1 MSTPEIRA
9 ACAPDLSADPHRRM
23 DDYMTMQ
30 VNARM
35 RIFAA
40 LAAVGIEPDEADEL
54 VCAVEAGAVA
64 GGHCWVEEQCELAP
78 EGRGEA
84 YGQGWDDA
92 TTAATNTLI
101 STADSVYRQ
110 RGRALTTSA
119 VQKLAEITHNHQ
131 QARQADSA
139 DVVNK
144 PEMGAE
150 Q

>member
-1 MSTPEIRA
+1 
-9 ACAPDLSADPHRRM
+9 
-23 DDYMTMQ
+23 MTMQ

-40 LAAVGIEPDEADEL
+40 LAAVGIEPDEADQL

-64 GGHCWVEEQCELAP
+64 GGHCWVEEQFARAP
-78 EGRGEA
+78 DERGEA

-92 TTAATNTLI
+92 TTAATDTLV

-119 VQKLAEITHNHQ
+119 VQKLAEIIHNHQ
-131 QARQADSA
+131 QTHSA

-144 PEMGAE
+144 PEVGAE

>member
-9 ACAPDLSADPHRRM
+9 ASAPDLSADPRRRM
-23 DDYMTMQ
+23 SDYMTMQ

-40 LAAVGIEPDEADEL
+40 LAAVGIEPDEADQL

-78 EGRGEA
+78 DDRGEA
-84 YGQGWDDA
+84 YGQGWDGGV
-92 TTAATNTLI
+92 TAATDTLV

-119 VQKLAEITHNHQ
+119 VQKLAEIIHNHQ

-144 PEMGAE
+144 PDMGAE